1 MAFNPI
7 SDWSAVPAENVQS
20 LTGIL
25 MDEGMPPAALNDGVR
40 TVMAAIFNAYIDR
53 DALSNLTP
61 TQIAAW
67 IIALGVAKVDGS
79 NINVTLWQNILGI
92 TGGGGSGAQTGD
104 IKTTL
109 VGAAVP
115 AGYVK
120 MDGST
125 IGDAASGATGYAAA
139 DAVNLFTLLWGLD
152 PTATQLQSSTGVN
165 IGRGASAAADF
176 AANCRITVPDA
187 RGRFLRGLDG
197 GLGLDPGRLMGTL
210 QAAQLQS
217 HTHNHGVG
225 TQNAGHANIYGTTAT
240 GVPGAASDFLTS
252 SGGAPTEQGVTS
264 TTGGGADN
272 RPVNLAVHYFIAL

>member
-7 SDWSAVPAENVQS
+7 SEWSAVPAENVQS

-40 TVMAAIFNAYIDR
+40 TIMAAIFNAYIDR

-67 IIALGVAKVDGS
+67 IVALGVAKIDAS
-79 NINVTLWQNILGI
+79 NINVTLWQTILGI

-115 AGYVK
+115 MGYVK

-125 IGDAASGATGYAAA
+125 IGDAASGATGFA
-139 DAVNLFTLLWGLD
+139 DPTAVNLFALLWGLD
-152 PTATQLQSSTGVN
+152 PTATTLQDSSGVP
-165 IGRGASAAADF
+165 ISRGGSAAADF

-197 GLGLDPGRLMGTL
+197 SRGLDPGRLMGTL

-217 HTHNHGVG
+217 HNHNHGVG
-225 TQNAGHANIYGTTAT
+225 TQNSGHANIYGSA
-240 GVPGAASDFLTS
+240 GGAPGAASDYLTS
-252 SGGAPTEQGVTS
+252 SGGAPTEQGITS